1 MFTSWNSHPEFL
13 VNYYGLHYMQE
24 KADDPN
30 ASHVVHGEVVPH
42 YTVAKIT
49 KHVIK
54 WCIRDLSSAWVD
66 PGFLES
72 GFIYI

>member
-1 MFTSWNSHPEFL
+1 
-13 VNYYGLHYMQE
+13 MQE